1 MPHLSR
7 ARWAVASLAFALVF
21 TAGCL
26 PPQPFRAAGDQ
37 SAASSEDTVLSM
49 LNTERARAGIPA
61 LTASSGAAVAAEEWS
76 AQMASTNQL
85 AHNPDLAGSL
95 AAHGVNDWSTAGENV
110 GYGSS
115 VEEVHQRF
123 MASSAHRANILNP
136 SFRQAGVG
144 VVAVNGTTWV
154 TIVFLG

>member
-1 MPHLSR
+1 MSTSAEVWPARDR
-7 ARWAVASLAFALVF
+7 ALDMLRSLVHTFTRVDVVETVAYVLLSLA
-21 TAGCL
+21 
-26 PPQPFRAAGDQ
+26 
-37 SAASSEDTVLSM
+37 SA
-49 LNTERARAGIPA
+49 
-61 LTASSGAAVAAEEWS
+61 
-76 AQMASTNQL
+76 
-85 AHNPDLAGSL
+85 LAGSL